1 MSGKATK
8 NIVLVLAMLLISVF
22 AQAQILEP
30 VKWSFSKEKVSE
42 NVYDLVF
49 TATADA
55 GWSIYGQDIPGGGPV
70 PTSFVFEKGSGYKLI
85 GKTIQPVAKVKYDPN
100 FEMELTMFSGKPVF
114 KQRVEVTSDK
124 EVRIKGYVEFM
135 CCDDKSCL
143 PPNEVA
149 FDFKLPGAP
158 KAETVTATVE
168 TGKPESEVLV
178 EEVKTD
184 DAEQTQE
191 TAPVV
196 VDQSA
201 DAASSEAEEKT
212 NLWAVFV
219 TGLLGGLLALLTPCV
234 FPMIPLTVSFFLRS
248 AGSRRKAIFDASFYG
263 FSIVFFYVLLGV
275 GISLIFG
282 VDKLNAAA
290 TSPGFNIFF
299 FVLLLVFAFAFLG
312 AYELQLPQKWVN
324 ATDQKAEQ
332 AGGLIGIFLMG
343 LTLVLV
349 SFSCTGPI
357 VGTLLVQASTT
368 GEALA
373 PTIGMTGFS
382 LAIAIP
388 FALFAMFPSA
398 LKSLPKSGG
407 WMNIIKVILGIL
419 VLAFSLKFFTIADS
433 VAQWGILS
441 RETFI
446 SLWIALSLILG
457 LYLLGLIKF
466 YDNDKINEKL
476 SVPRFLMALTVFA
489 FMFYLI
495 PGLWGAPLK
504 AVSSFMPPISTQD
517 FDLTKGS
524 VMSAAPAAD
533 DIYVGTSVKEG
544 PYGMKAFTDFE
555 EGMAAA
561 RKAGKPVFLDFTGL
575 GCANCRKMEASV
587 WSDTE
592 VQNMLRTKFL
602 KISLF
607 VDDRTSLPED
617 QQYVSTTGGRERKIR
632 TVGQKWSDFQA
643 ARYGINTQPYY
654 LILGH
659 DEKLL
664 TDAYSYNT
672 DVKAYLE
679 FLNKGY
685 EAFKK

>member
-1 MSGKATK
+1 MSGKASK
-8 NIVLVLAMLLISVF
+8 NIALVLLMLVISVF

-30 VKWSFSKEKVSE
+30 VKWSFSAEKVSD

-49 TATADA
+49 TATVDA
-55 GWSIYGQDIPGGGPV
+55 GWSIYGQDIPAGGPV
-70 PTSFVFEKGSGYKLI
+70 PTAFVFEKGSGYKMI
-85 GKTIQPVAKVKYDPN
+85 GKTTQPTAKVKYDPN

-158 KAETVTATVE
+158 KAEAVATPVE
-168 TGKPESEVLV
+168 TEKQVS
-178 EEVKTD
+178 EEVKTED
-184 DAEQTQE
+184 VEPAEENVQAIVE
-191 TAPVV
+191 EKVEAAP
-196 VDQSA
+196 
-201 DAASSEAEEKT
+201 SEAEEKT
-212 NLWAVFV
+212 NLWAVFI

-248 AGSRRKAIFDASFYG
+248 AGSRRKAILDASFYG

-290 TSPGFNIFF
+290 TSPGFNMFF

-407 WMNIIKVILGIL
+407 WMNIIKVILGII
-419 VLAFSLKFFTIADS
+419 VLAFSLKFLTIADS

-446 SLWIALSLILG
+446 SLWIALCLILG

-466 YDNDKINEKL
+466 YDNDKTNEKL

-524 VMSAAPAAD
+524 VVSAAPASD
-533 DIYVGTSVKEG
+533 DIYVGNSVKEG

-587 WSDTE
+587 WSDAE
-592 VQNMLRTKFL
+592 VQNILRTKFL

-607 VDDRTSLPED
+607 VDDRTTLPED

-643 ARYGINTQPYY
+643 SRYGINTQPFY
-654 LILGH
+654 LILDH
-659 DEKLL
+659 EENLL
-664 TDAYSYNT
+664 TEPYSYNT

-685 EAFKK
+685 NAFKK

>member
-1 MSGKATK
+1 MSGKASK
-8 NIVLVLAMLLISVF
+8 NIALVLLMLVISVF

-30 VKWSFSKEKVSE
+30 VKWSFSTEKVSD

-49 TATADA
+49 TATVDA
-55 GWSIYGQDIPGGGPV
+55 GWSIYGQDIPAGGPV
-70 PTSFVFEKGSGYKLI
+70 PTAFVFEKGSGYKMI
-85 GKTIQPVAKVKYDPN
+85 GKTTQPTAKVKYDPN

-158 KAETVTATVE
+158 KAEAVATPVE
-168 TGKPESEVLV
+168 TEKQVS
-178 EEVKTD
+178 EEVKTED
-184 DAEQTQE
+184 TEPAEENVQAIVE
-191 TAPVV
+191 EKVEAAP
-196 VDQSA
+196 
-201 DAASSEAEEKT
+201 SEAEEKT
-212 NLWAVFV
+212 NLWAVFI

-248 AGSRRKAIFDASFYG
+248 AGSRRKAILDASFYG

-290 TSPGFNIFF
+290 TSPGFNMFF

-407 WMNIIKVILGIL
+407 WMNIIKVILGII
-419 VLAFSLKFFTIADS
+419 VLAFSLKFLTIADS

-446 SLWIALSLILG
+446 SLWIALCLILG

-466 YDNDKINEKL
+466 YDNDKTNEKL

-524 VMSAAPAAD
+524 VVSAAPASD
-533 DIYVGTSVKEG
+533 DIYVGNSVKEG

-587 WSDTE
+587 WSDSE
-592 VQNMLRTKFL
+592 VQNILRTKFL

-607 VDDRTSLPED
+607 VDDRTTLPED

-643 ARYGINTQPYY
+643 SRYGINTQPFY
-654 LILGH
+654 LILDH
-659 DEKLL
+659 EENLL
-664 TDAYSYNT
+664 TEPYSYNT

-685 EAFKK
+685 NAFKK

>member
-1 MSGKATK
+1 MSGKASK
-8 NIVLVLAMLLISVF
+8 NIALVLLMLVISVF

-30 VKWSFSKEKVSE
+30 VKWSFSTEKVSD

-49 TATADA
+49 TATVDA
-55 GWSIYGQDIPGGGPV
+55 GWSIYGQDIPAGGPV
-70 PTSFVFEKGSGYKLI
+70 PTAFVFEKGSGYKMI
-85 GKTIQPVAKVKYDPN
+85 GKTTQPTAKVKYDPN

-143 PPNEVA
+143 PPNEAA
-149 FDFKLPGAP
+149 FDFKLAGAP
-158 KAETVTATVE
+158 KAETAAAPVE
-168 TGKPESEVLV
+168 TEKQVS
-178 EEVKTD
+178 EEVKTED
-184 DAEQTQE
+184 VEPAEENVQAIVE
-191 TAPVV
+191 EKIEAAP
-196 VDQSA
+196 
-201 DAASSEAEEKT
+201 SEAEEKT
-212 NLWAVFV
+212 NLWAVFI

-248 AGSRRKAIFDASFYG
+248 AGSRRKAILDASFYG

-290 TSPGFNIFF
+290 TSPGFNMFF

-407 WMNIIKVILGIL
+407 WMNIIKVILGII
-419 VLAFSLKFFTIADS
+419 VLAFSLKFLTIADS

-446 SLWIALSLILG
+446 SLWIALCLILG

-466 YDNDKINEKL
+466 YDNDKTNEKL

-524 VMSAAPAAD
+524 VVSAAPASD
-533 DIYVGTSVKEG
+533 DIYVGSSVKEG

-587 WSDTE
+587 WSDAE
-592 VQNMLRTKFL
+592 VQNILRTKFL

-607 VDDRTSLPED
+607 VDDRTTLPED

-643 ARYGINTQPYY
+643 SRYGINTQPFY
-654 LILGH
+654 LILDH
-659 DEKLL
+659 EENLL
-664 TDAYSYNT
+664 TEPYSYNT

-685 EAFKK
+685 NAFKK

>member
-1 MSGKATK
+1 MSGKASK
-8 NIVLVLAMLLISVF
+8 NIALVLLMLVISVF

-30 VKWSFSKEKVSE
+30 VKWSFSTEKVSD

-49 TATADA
+49 TATVDA
-55 GWSIYGQDIPGGGPV
+55 GWSIYGQDIPAGGPV
-70 PTSFVFEKGSGYKLI
+70 PTAFVFEKGSGYKMI
-85 GKTIQPVAKVKYDPN
+85 GKTTQPTAKVKYDPN

-143 PPNEVA
+143 PPNEAA
-149 FDFKLPGAP
+149 FDFKLAGAP
-158 KAETVTATVE
+158 KAETAAAPVE
-168 TGKPESEVLV
+168 TEKQVS
-178 EEVKTD
+178 EEVKTED
-184 DAEQTQE
+184 VEPAEENVQAIVE
-191 TAPVV
+191 EKIEAAP
-196 VDQSA
+196 
-201 DAASSEAEEKT
+201 SEAEEKT
-212 NLWAVFV
+212 NLWAVFI

-248 AGSRRKAIFDASFYG
+248 AGSRRKAILDASFYG

-290 TSPGFNIFF
+290 TSPGFNMFF

-407 WMNIIKVILGIL
+407 WMNIIKVILGII
-419 VLAFSLKFFTIADS
+419 VLAFSLKFLTIADS

-446 SLWIALSLILG
+446 SLWIALCLILG

-466 YDNDKINEKL
+466 YDNDKTNEKL

-524 VMSAAPAAD
+524 VVSAAPASD
-533 DIYVGTSVKEG
+533 DIYVGNSVKEG

-587 WSDTE
+587 WSDSE
-592 VQNMLRTKFL
+592 VQNILRTKFL

-607 VDDRTSLPED
+607 VDDRTTLPED

-643 ARYGINTQPYY
+643 SRYGINTQPFY
-654 LILGH
+654 LILDH
-659 DEKLL
+659 EENLL
-664 TDAYSYNT
+664 TEPYSYNT

-685 EAFKK
+685 NAFKK